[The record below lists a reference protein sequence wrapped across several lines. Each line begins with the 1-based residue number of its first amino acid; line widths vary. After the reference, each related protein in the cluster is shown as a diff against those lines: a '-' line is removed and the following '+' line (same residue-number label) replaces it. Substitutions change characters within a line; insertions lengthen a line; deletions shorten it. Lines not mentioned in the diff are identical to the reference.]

1 MIRCLL
7 CNHFCNLANGQLGIC
22 GVRQNQNG
30 VLMSLNY
37 GRLITEAVDPIEKKP
52 LFHFLPGTFTYSIA
66 TVGCNLRCDN
76 CQNWSIS
83 QVTSNNLQN
92 TNNSQISNFKF
103 QIPGYNVSP
112 DEVIKRALESGC
124 RSISCTY
131 TEPTIFFEF
140 ALACMKLAKEKG
152 LKNVWVSNGYM
163 SKSCLDEIIPYL
175 DAINVDLKFFTEQSY
190 LKNCGCHLGPIME
203 NLKYLAKQNVLLEVT
218 TLLIPGLVEVD
229 GQLKKIA
236 EFIALEL
243 SVDIPWH
250 ISAFSPE
257 ISYRLQNSLSTPLS
271 LIDQAYQIGKQA
283 GLNYIYV
290 GNVWNDDRENTYC
303 PKCLFKII
311 SRSGYQIKRHD
322 NLGNCPSCGFKLPLK
337 IA

>member
-103 QIPGYNVSP
+103 LDIMLV
-112 DEVIKRALESGC
+112 R
-124 RSISCTY
+124 
-131 TEPTIFFEF
+131 
-140 ALACMKLAKEKG
+140 MK
-152 LKNVWVSNGYM
+152 
-163 SKSCLDEIIPYL
+163 
-175 DAINVDLKFFTEQSY
+175 
-190 LKNCGCHLGPIME
+190 
-203 NLKYLAKQNVLLEVT
+203 
-218 TLLIPGLVEVD
+218 
-229 GQLKKIA
+229 
-236 EFIALEL
+236 
-243 SVDIPWH
+243 
-250 ISAFSPE
+250 
-257 ISYRLQNSLSTPLS
+257 
-271 LIDQAYQIGKQA
+271 
-283 GLNYIYV
+283 
-290 GNVWNDDRENTYC
+290 
-303 PKCLFKII
+303 
-311 SRSGYQIKRHD
+311 
-322 NLGNCPSCGFKLPLK
+322 
-337 IA
+337 